1 MKRFLTPIV
10 AGLLSLA
17 ILAGCGGA
25 PQQPA
30 ASGNESEQNQVESQT
45 PTLDKIKAEGKLVI
59 GTSPDYPPFETL
71 DDQMNVIG
79 FDIDVMQEVAK
90 DLGVKLEIVQMDFG
104 SLIEALKAG
113 KFDIVAA
120 GVTIDEKRQQQVDF
134 SDPYIAGTDALI
146 MHVDSN
152 LKVNSLED
160 LKGLTIA
167 AQLGTVQADA
177 LKEVEG
183 INVAEYDLFTT
194 AATAVAAKQA
204 DGVFLNDVV
213 ANAFVQQ
220 NPDKL
225 KIVYQQPT
233 APVAYAVRKDSPDL
247 KQAVN
252 ETLARLKESGELDQL
267 MLKWF
272 K

>member
-10 AGLLSLA
+10 AGLLSLS
-17 ILAGCGGA
+17 ILAGCGSA

-30 ASGNESEQNQVESQT
+30 ASGNENQVESET
-45 PTLDKIKAEGKLVI
+45 PTVDRIKAAGKLVI

-71 DDQMNVIG
+71 DEQMNVIG

-90 DLGVKLEIVQMDFG
+90 DLGVELEIVQMDFG

-120 GVTIDEKRQQQVDF
+120 GVTITEERQKQVDF
-134 SDPYIAGTDALI
+134 SDPYIAGNDALI

-152 LKVNSLED
+152 KEVSSLED

-167 AQLGTVQADA
+167 VQLGTVQADA

-213 ANAFVQQ
+213 ARAFVAQ

-225 KIVYQQPT
+225 KIVYQQAT
-233 APVAYAVRKDSPDL
+233 APVAYAVRKDTPDL

-252 ETLARLKESGELDQL
+252 DTLARLKESGELDAL